1 MNDYKHLG
9 LPDMSFHGSEP
20 WMMSIGEEQKAL
32 GVLYNGAYANEK
44 EDVFVCYNF
53 HYDSVDMALPLL
65 APGKRWRLCFNTA
78 EFDADSDFSPKP
90 IHDQQSIKV
99 PGSSIS
105 VLVGIKYE
113 KK

>member
-1 MNDYKHLG
+1 
-9 LPDMSFHGSEP
+9 
-20 WMMSIGEEQKAL
+20 MMSIGEEQKAL

>member
-32 GVLYNGAYANEK
+32 GVLYNGAYVDEK
-44 EDVFVCYNF
+44 EEVFICYNF
-53 HYDSVDMALPLL
+53 HYDTVEMALPLL
-65 APGKRWRLCFNTA
+65 APGKRWRICFNTA
-78 EFDADSDFSPKP
+78 DYNDKSDFTPKP
-90 IHDQQSIKV
+90 IDNQQTIKV

-105 VLVGIKYE
+105 VLVGLRVNTK
-113 KK
+113 